1 MSRCICK
8 SSDRFSDCGR
18 LGDIFSHARGG
29 SALLKKPCS
38 LAIHHILLQRYCN
51 PELSRSHNSVRPLIN
66 QDFGGLFRPARI
78 NLEQILEAAEA
89 TTVKLQAHLPTAL
102 FSFFLKTVS
111 VTTEIR
117 FYFFFLLFFFLA
129 SDNNAVFSPCK
140 TPVDK
145 LAA

>member
-18 LGDIFSHARGG
+18 LGDIFSRVRGG
-29 SALLKKPCS
+29 SAFLKEPRS
-38 LAIHHILLQRYCN
+38 LPIHHILLQRYCS

-66 QDFGGLFRPARI
+66 QDFGGLFLSAHI
-78 NLEQILEAAEA
+78 NLEHILEAAEA
-89 TTVKLQAHLPTAL
+89 TTIKLQAHLPTAL

-111 VTTEIR
+111 VTTEKKICFFPRIR
-117 FYFFFLLFFFLA
+117 QQC
-129 SDNNAVFSPCK
+129 SFSPRK

-145 LAA
+145 LA